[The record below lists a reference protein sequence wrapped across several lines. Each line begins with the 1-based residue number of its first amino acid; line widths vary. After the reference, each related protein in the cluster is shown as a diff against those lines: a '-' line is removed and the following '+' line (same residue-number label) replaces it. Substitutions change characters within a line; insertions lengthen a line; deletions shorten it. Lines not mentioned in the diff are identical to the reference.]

1 MVNLSWT
8 KPRPYIGGLG
18 TLKRQFDSLVRLFPR
33 VHPRVPREI
42 SREPELF
49 VAVLARQRL
58 LRRVYLL
65 VLVQVLGVGEC
76 LSAMAAL
83 LRGLKRE

>member
-1 MVNLSWT
+1 M
-8 KPRPYIGGLG
+8 
-18 TLKRQFDSLVRLFPR
+18 
-33 VHPRVPREI
+33 HPRVPREI
-42 SREPELF
+42 SREPELL

-65 VLVQVLGVGEC
+65 VLVQVLRVGEC

-83 LRGLKRE
+83 LGGLKRDIKIQRSAKRLVRGCEKFLLAPA